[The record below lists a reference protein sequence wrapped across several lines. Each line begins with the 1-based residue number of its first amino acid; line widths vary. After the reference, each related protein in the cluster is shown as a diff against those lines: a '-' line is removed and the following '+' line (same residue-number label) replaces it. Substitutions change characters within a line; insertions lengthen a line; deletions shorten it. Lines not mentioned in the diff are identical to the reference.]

1 MKTNQWFQRSATI
14 VRMIAGALIV
24 AGFTIAP
31 AQASAVKIIGVNDNA
46 YGNTYGE
53 WSAEWWQWVLSIPQA
68 NSPIADATGADCTKQ
83 QSGPIFFLAGTGGG
97 DPITRNCTV
106 PAGKALFFPVLN
118 SLWGA
123 AVFDCDPTN
132 PGVPCN
138 LATLRKSAA
147 DAMDPVILQAAIDG
161 KPVKDLDQQRVQSPA
176 LTITYPADN
185 GAGVSAG
192 SYAPNV
198 SDGYWLLLAPLSAG
212 KHTIYFKGVFTGG
225 PFQGFVVEVTYNL
238 TVQQ

>member
-1 MKTNQWFQRSATI
+1 LRRKRK
-14 VRMIAGALIV
+14 LIV
-24 AGFTIAP
+24 GTAIVAWLTAAGMSIAP
-31 AQASAVKIIGVNDNA
+31 AQADAVKITGVNDNA

-53 WSAEWWQWVLSIPQA
+53 WSAAWWQWALSIPAA
-68 NSPIADATGADCTKQ
+68 NSPISDSTGANCTQQ
-83 QSGPIFFLAGTGGG
+83 QSGPVFYLAGTAGGSV
-97 DPITRNCTV
+97 TRSCTV
-106 PAGKALFFPVLN
+106 PAGKSLFFPILN

-123 AVFDCDPTN
+123 SVGDCDPTN

-147 DAMDPVILQAAIDG
+147 DAMDPVTLQAVIDG

-185 GAGVSAG
+185 GAGVGAG
-192 SYAPNV
+192 SYALNV
-198 SDGYWLLLAPLSAG
+198 SDGYWVLLAPLSIG
-212 KHTIYFKGVFTGG
+212 KHSIYFKGIFTGG

-238 TVQQ
+238 TVQS

>member
-1 MKTNQWFQRSATI
+1 MKTSRWLLQNFIPVT
-14 VRMIAGALIV
+14 VVVGALTT
-24 AGFTIAP
+24 AAMTIAP
-31 AQASAVKIIGVNDNA
+31 AQADAVKIIGVDDNA

-53 WSAEWWQWVLSIPQA
+53 WSAEWWQWALSIPAA
-68 NSPIADATGADCTKQ
+68 NSPIADATGTDCTQQ
-83 QSGPIFFLAGTGGG
+83 QSGPVFYLAGTGGG
-97 DPITRNCTV
+97 GPVTRSCTV
-106 PAGKALFFPVLN
+106 PAGRALFFPILN

-123 AVFDCDPTN
+123 SVGDCEPTN
-132 PGVPCN
+132 PAIPCN

-147 DAMDPVILQAAIDG
+147 DAMDPVTLQAAIDG

-185 GAGVSAG
+185 GAGVGPG

-225 PFQGFVVEVTYNL
+225 PFQGFIVEVTYSL
-238 TVQQ
+238 TVQ